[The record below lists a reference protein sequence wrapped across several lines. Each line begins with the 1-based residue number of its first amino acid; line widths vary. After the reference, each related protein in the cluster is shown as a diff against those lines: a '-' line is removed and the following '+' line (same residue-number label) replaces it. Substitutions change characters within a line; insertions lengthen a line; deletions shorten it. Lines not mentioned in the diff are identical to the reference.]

1 MDHSICKSI
10 LIGTFIKLKSK
21 LSYLFFFSFNE
32 HILNYFLTQQSIV
45 LTYKYFEV
53 FFSFFL
59 FFFL

>member
-53 FFSFFL
+53 FF
-59 FFFL
+59 